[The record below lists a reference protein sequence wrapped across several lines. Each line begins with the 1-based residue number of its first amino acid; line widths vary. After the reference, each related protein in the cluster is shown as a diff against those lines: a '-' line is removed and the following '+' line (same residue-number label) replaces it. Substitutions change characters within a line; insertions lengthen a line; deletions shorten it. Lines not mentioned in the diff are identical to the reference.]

1 IFELRAKA
9 RRLKENQKIELI
21 IIDYLQLM
29 SGGPD
34 GKGNREQEISQ
45 ISRGLKSLAKEL
57 EIPIIALS
65 QLSRQVENRPGG
77 SKRPQLSDLRE
88 SGAIEQDAD
97 MVMFIYRPEYYGL
110 EVDENNEPTRGRA
123 EVIIAK
129 NRHGALETVKLRFI
143 GQYAK
148 FADLDYTEGQDFIY
162 QQNTS
167 GGGGALQQNDEFLNS
182 GTKTVASKNWDK
194 IDEHNTDIVK
204 RNDIEDF
211 NEPPF

>member
-1 IFELRAKA
+1 
-9 RRLKENQKIELI
+9 
-21 IIDYLQLM
+21 M

-45 ISRGLKSLAKEL
+45 ISRGLKSLSKEL

-123 EVIIAK
+123 EIIIAK

-143 GQYAK
+143 GQFAK
-148 FADLDYTEGQDFIY
+148 FADLDYSEGQDTFY
-162 QQNTS
+162 QSQPKSLEQNT
-167 GGGGALQQNDEFLNS
+167 DFLS
-182 GTKTVASKNWDK
+182 AAPTKTMQSKNWD
-194 IDEHNTDIVK
+194 NTEEPNNDIIK
-204 RNDIEDF
+204 RNDIEDINDAF
-211 NEPPF
+211 

>member
-1 IFELRAKA
+1 MADQSE
-9 RRLKENQKIELI
+9 EQQKIELI

-97 MVMFIYRPEYYGL
+97 MVMFIYRPEYYGI
-110 EVDENNEPTRGRA
+110 EFDENNEPTKGRA
-123 EVIIAK
+123 EIIIAK
-129 NRHGALETVKLRFI
+129 NRHGSIVDVPLRFI

-148 FADLDYTEGQDFIY
+148 FADLDYTSNYDNYSNNSGSGLP
-162 QQNTS
+162 QNTDFLSQPNTITVSSKKWDNDAPS
-167 GGGGALQQNDEFLNS
+167 GND
-182 GTKTVASKNWDK
+182 
-194 IDEHNTDIVK
+194 IIR
-204 RNDIEDF
+204 RNDIED
-211 NEPPF
+211 PF

>member
-1 IFELRAKA
+1 MPA
-9 RRLKENQKIELI
+9 RILI
-21 IIDYLQLM
+21 VEDETVIALDIA
-29 SGGPD
+29 
-34 GKGNREQEISQ
+34 
-45 ISRGLKSLAKEL
+45 RGLKSLAKEL

-110 EVDENNEPTRGRA
+110 EVDENNEPTRGKA

-143 GQYAK
+143 GKYAK
-148 FADLDYTEGQDFIY
+148 FGDIDYTENTFPGQE
-162 QQNTS
+162 TAS
-167 GGGGALQQNDEFLNS
+167 GMAP
-182 GTKTVASKNWDK
+182 
-194 IDEHNTDIVK
+194 NTDFLST
-204 RNDIEDF
+204 RGG
-211 NEPPF
+211 